1 MNNLTCYCYNY
12 KCIVDCN
19 NNNWSCNNNN
29 ICERNDFEYSFFNMF
44 LLLGVFLISILSSIA
59 GIGGGALLISFF
71 NILGNFK
78 IYYSIPLCVISI
90 AGNSLCRMIY
100 LINRKH
106 YLNKYRFLINYTIL
120 LIFLPFD
127 SAFSIFGYILNI
139 ISSTFLTNLLM
150 VILLG
155 LVSFKTFKKGFNQCK
170 KEKEKLLINGLSF
183 DIVRK
188 KNIEIDGIIIEID
201 TDEYSNKILNMIG
214 EYKYLPYFYNLFFIV
229 MCLLTYNFVR
239 IKNGYSICDYNFIF
253 YSAIHVLC
261 FLLIGIF
268 TLIYICRIQ
277 KYRDSIN
284 FFYLPNEIRWKCKN
298 IIIFVIFSSFVSII
312 STFLGIGGGMIFVP
326 LMLLYGIP
334 PEIASST
341 NSISTF
347 FSSITSSLQYLGTN
361 SILPIYSILFF
372 IISFIGSFI
381 GLNIFNYIILVHN
394 KNSYLIFLL
403 SFIIFIS
410 FILMIINLI
419 NLEKNNKLNIC

>member
-1 MNNLTCYCYNY
+1 MNNLTCYCYDY

-19 NNNWSCNNNN
+19 DNNWSCNNN
-29 ICERNDFEYSFFNMF
+29 ICKRNDFEYSFFNIF

-106 YLNKYRFLINYTIL
+106 YLNKYRFLINYIIL

-150 VILLG
+150 IILLG
-155 LVSFKTFKKGFNQCK
+155 LVSFKTIKKGFNQCK

-183 DIVRK
+183 DIIRK
-188 KNIEIDGIIIEID
+188 KSIEIDGIIIEID
-201 TDEYSNKILNMIG
+201 SNEYSNKILNKIG
-214 EYKYLPYFYNLFFIV
+214 ENKFIPFFYNLFFII
-229 MCLLTYNFVR
+229 MCSLTYYFVNL
-239 IKNGYSICDYNFIF
+239 KNGLGICDFDFIF
-253 YSAIHVLC
+253 YSILHVLC
-261 FLLIGIF
+261 FLVIGF
-268 TLIYICRIQ
+268 LSLFYVYRIQ
-277 KYRDSIN
+277 KFRDNNN
-284 FFYLPNEIRWKCKN
+284 FFYLPNEIKWKFKN
-298 IIIFVIFSSFVSII
+298 ILVFVFFSSFVSIL

-326 LMLLYGIP
+326 LMILYDIP

-347 FSSITSSLQYLGTN
+347 FSSITSSLQYLGSN
-361 SILPIYSILFF
+361 RILPIYSVLFF
-372 IISFIGSFI
+372 IVSFIGSFL
-381 GLNIFNYIILVHN
+381 GLNIFNYIILIHN
-394 KNSYLIFLL
+394 KHSYLIFLL
-403 SFIIFIS
+403 AFIIFIS

-419 NLEKNNKLNIC
+419 TLEKNNKLSIC